1 MHSSIRVLRMGSAA
15 HHSYCIKFIIH
26 SPFFFFIYSLYIS
39 FIIPSR
45 WIEIN
50 THKNVHILYILIYF
64 YIEERGSERERGARE
79 RKWRHEWD
87 WGFVIVCHHIS
98 SLCLLNKTNTIFLC
112 FSIIALCKHQNSSS
126 LLFSVCMCNAD
137 DFHMNRVVA
146 RGMHTHSAQWVPT
159 ISFLFIVVRYL
170 YSQDIVQCAIYAL
183 CRRTSIFFF
192 HYNSINSGSRRAHK
206 PMYIKYTTIYI
217 AHGY

>member
-1 MHSSIRVLRMGSAA
+1 M
-15 HHSYCIKFIIH
+15 CI
-26 SPFFFFIYSLYIS
+26 YYI
-39 FIIPSR
+39 F
-45 WIEIN
+45 W
-50 THKNVHILYILIYF
+50 YIFRLKK
-64 YIEERGSERERGARE
+64 EEASERGARE